1 MSIRCSTRSRRV
13 VAAVSLTAAL
23 ALAVAGCGT
32 DDGGK
37 SESNGSPSS
46 AMPSTSSDSSD
57 SSDEENGAK
66 QEDTAAGENVDPNVK
81 LAEVRGQNGV
91 TLIVHQ
97 VKRDSGGFVT
107 VQGEIKN
114 ESGEARPVAGW
125 AGSESLIVQ
134 KNPNSVAGAALIDK
148 VGKKRY
154 YVLRDTE
161 NRCLCTTNLVP
172 LQAGKSAS
180 VFMQFPAPPATTTE
194 VDFMLPT
201 FATTSLKISG

>member
-1 MSIRCSTRSRRV
+1 MSIRRSTNSRRA
-13 VAAVSLTAAL
+13 VAVVSLTAAL
-23 ALAVAGCGT
+23 ALAVTGCGT
-32 DDGGK
+32 DGGGK
-37 SESNGSPSS
+37 TNDAGSSPSS
-46 AMPSTSSDSSD
+46 APSKSSDGD
-57 SSDEENGAK
+57 KGAK

-81 LAEVRGQNGV
+81 LAEIRGQGGL
-91 TLIVHQ
+91 TLVINQ

-114 ESGEARPVAGW
+114 GGSEARSTGGW
-125 AGSESLIVQ
+125 AGSEASVAY
-134 KNPNSVAGAALIDK
+134 KNPNSVAGGALIDK

-161 NRCLCTTNLVP
+161 NRCLCTTGILP
-172 LQAGKSAS
+172 LQPGKSTP
-180 VFMQFPAPPATTTE
+180 VFMQFPAPPGTTTE